1 MEERL
6 SPVSQDYIELLFHWH
21 RYNIAANL
29 VRGKVALD
37 LACGDGLGTYFIS
50 QFARNIT
57 GMDIDEGVIE
67 RARKN
72 YIRDNLKYLVGPAF
86 EIPCR
91 SAFFD
96 VVISFETIEHMDG
109 KAQIKFLNEIKRVL
123 KPGGLVIISTPD
135 KHRTDKFAEKNPYHI
150 KELYLEEFG
159 SMLRERF
166 DFVNI
171 CLQEV
176 NFASFVWPLDFTAGV
191 PLNDYRIKCDEKGA
205 QPTGQAT
212 GIHLYTIAFC
222 SDNKKYSDVAESSV
236 CYDIGRKPA
245 EDLWRQKNLLA
256 EKVNRLDQEIKR
268 LDGII
273 GEMDKV
279 IRDLTKECEAKD
291 AEISSINGRLHE
303 LTKIN
308 LELNSTLDTIYNSN
322 SWKMIQRYRHI
333 MDHSP
338 ARFVLRPV
346 RDSITK
352 GRRNKKR

>member
-1 MEERL
+1 VEERL
-6 SPVSQDYIELLFHWH
+6 SPASQDYIELLFHWH

-29 VRGKVALD
+29 ARGKVALD
-37 LACGDGLGTYFIS
+37 LACGDGFGTYYIS
-50 QFARNIT
+50 QFARSIT

-67 RARKN
+67 RARKK
-72 YIRDNLKYLVGPAF
+72 YVRDNLKYLAGPAF

-91 SAFFD
+91 SASFD

-109 KAQIKFLNEIKRVL
+109 KAQTKFLNEVKRVL
-123 KPGGLVIISTPD
+123 KPGGLVVISTPD

-159 SMLRERF
+159 SMLRECF

-176 NFASFVWPLDFTAGV
+176 NLASFVWPLNFSAGV
-191 PLNDYRIKCDEKGA
+191 ALNDYRIKCDEKGA
-205 QPTGQAT
+205 QPTGQST
-212 GIHLYTIAFC
+212 ELHLYTIAFC
-222 SDNKKYSDVAESSV
+222 SDNKEFSDVTESSV

-245 EDLWRQKNLLA
+245 EDLWQQKNLLA
-256 EKVNRLDQEIKR
+256 EKVDR

-273 GEMDKV
+273 EEMDKV

-291 AEISSINGRLHE
+291 AEINSTNDRLHE
-303 LTKIN
+303 LTNIN
-308 LELNSTLDTIYNSN
+308 LELNNTLDSIYNSN

-333 MDHSP
+333 MDRSP

-346 RDSITK
+346 RDSITRS
-352 GRRNKKR
+352 RRGKKR